1 MLALISVNYK
11 TSPTEIREQVHISE
25 NEISLLHKF
34 IQKKILLDGLFII
47 STCNRTEIY
56 FNCNQKY
63 LTQNNISHKIIS
75 CLIKFKKIS
84 EGISPYVEKK
94 YDKEVITHLFR
105 LTSGLE
111 SMLVGEYQ
119 IVEQIKKT
127 YKICIKNNM
136 LSSILDR
143 MIQKSL
149 NASKLIRTKTN
160 IDKGAVSVSYAAV
173 EKINSIYKKKSIS
186 IINIG
191 TGNTGHLTLEY
202 LIKKKYRNI
211 QILNRTINNSR
222 KIANK
227 FNVEYQPIEMI
238 YDLMTNCDVMVFC
251 TSSTKKLITEKNV
264 KKALIS
270 RKKPLLIIDLS
281 VPTNVPKDVNLIN
294 KVTLIN
300 IDGLKDEVNKNYVKR
315 KDEVEHANKLIKI
328 LVDEFEIWF
337 KNSKIRYIINQFNE
351 DFNQTISKIEN
362 IESQNILKKFKNN
375 IINNIKS
382 IDYENEQ
389 DTISIINNILLKK

>member
-1 MLALISVNYK
+1 MLGLISVNYK
-11 TSPTEIREQVHISE
+11 TSPTEIREQVYISE

-34 IQKKILLDGLFII
+34 IQKNILLDGLFII

-56 FNCNQKY
+56 FNCNQKH

-84 EGISPYVEKK
+84 EGISPYIEKK

-191 TGNTGHLTLEY
+191 TGNTGQLTLEY

-238 YDLMTNCDVMVFC
+238 YDLMTNCDVMVFS
-251 TSSTKKLITEKNV
+251 TSSTKKLIREKNV

-375 IINNIKS
+375 IINNIKN
-382 IDYENEQ
+382 IEYEHEQ

>member
-11 TSPTEIREQVHISE
+11 TSPAEIREQVHISE

-34 IQKKILLDGLFII
+34 IKKNILLDGLFII

-56 FNCNQKY
+56 FNYNQKD

-84 EGISPYVEKK
+84 EGISPYIEKK

-191 TGNTGHLTLEY
+191 TGNTGQLTLEY

-238 YDLMTNCDVMVFC
+238 YDLMTNCDVMVFS

-294 KVTLIN
+294 KVTIIN

-315 KDEVEHANKLIKI
+315 KDEVEYANKLIKI

-337 KNSKIRYIINQFNE
+337 KNSKIRHIINQFNE

>member
-1 MLALISVNYK
+1 
-11 TSPTEIREQVHISE
+11 
-25 NEISLLHKF
+25 
-34 IQKKILLDGLFII
+34 
-47 STCNRTEIY
+47 
-56 FNCNQKY
+56 
-63 LTQNNISHKIIS
+63 
-75 CLIKFKKIS
+75 
-84 EGISPYVEKK
+84 
-94 YDKEVITHLFR
+94 
-105 LTSGLE
+105 
-111 SMLVGEYQ
+111 
-119 IVEQIKKT
+119 
-127 YKICIKNNM
+127 M

-191 TGNTGHLTLEY
+191 TGNTGQLTLEY

-238 YDLMTNCDVMVFC
+238 YDLMTNCDVMVFS
-251 TSSTKKLITEKNV
+251 TSSTKKLIREKNV

-382 IDYENEQ
+382 IEYENEQ

>member
-34 IQKKILLDGLFII
+34 IQKNILLDGLFII

-56 FNCNQKY
+56 FNYNQKD

-84 EGISPYVEKK
+84 EGISPYIEKK

-191 TGNTGHLTLEY
+191 TGNTGQLTLEY

-238 YDLMTNCDVMVFC
+238 YDLMTNCDVMVFS

-315 KDEVEHANKLIKI
+315 KDEVEYANKLIKI

-337 KNSKIRYIINQFNE
+337 KNSKIRHIINQFNE

>member
-11 TSPTEIREQVHISE
+11 TSPAEIREQVHISE

-34 IQKKILLDGLFII
+34 IKKNILLDGLFII

-56 FNCNQKY
+56 FNCNQKD

-84 EGISPYVEKK
+84 EGISPYIEKK

-191 TGNTGHLTLEY
+191 TGNTGQLTLEY

-238 YDLMTNCDVMVFC
+238 YDLMTNCDVMVFS

-294 KVTLIN
+294 KVTIIN

-315 KDEVEHANKLIKI
+315 KDEVEYANKLIKI

-337 KNSKIRYIINQFNE
+337 KNSKIRHIINQFNE

>member
-34 IQKKILLDGLFII
+34 IKKNILLDGLFII

-56 FNCNQKY
+56 FNYNQKD

-84 EGISPYVEKK
+84 EGISPYIEKK

-191 TGNTGHLTLEY
+191 TGNTGQLTLEY

-238 YDLMTNCDVMVFC
+238 YDLMTNCDVMVFS

-294 KVTLIN
+294 KVTIIN

-315 KDEVEHANKLIKI
+315 KDEVEYANKLIKI

-337 KNSKIRYIINQFNE
+337 KNSKIRHIINQFNE